1 MSFDIDPP
9 KPKRTVLSECEQKI
23 QEEIEDEIKIRDK
36 FLQDIENRKAEV
48 KEKLSGKIPAD
59 PMIRDYFKQ
68 GIDKIQ
74 RLEKQLEDLEAGRI
88 DQLLIQNLKTQ
99 LQKSPTYESNG
110 SIVQIMQETEYIYEK
125 EIPEL
130 LIKYNKALEKNLE
143 LEKRCRNLQ

>member
-9 KPKRTVLSECEQKI
+9 KPKRTVLSESEQKI

-74 RLEKQLEDLEAGRI
+74 RLEKQLEDLEAGKI

-130 LIKYNKALEKNLE
+130 LIKYNKVLEKNLE